1 MKEALPTTK
10 ADRLN
15 ELPGQEVGSEYALP
29 SDTDADAVAQ
39 TIFNAFKRADGSYRI
54 ADSLITIGASDTRH
68 IRYTTKDGEKL
79 FVINIR
85 ERDGFITVKK
95 KGRKVEKNG
104 VLFREEQEEPF
115 PADEWNDETERKI
128 VAEEAAR
135 QGVSSDGIVRAED
148 TQKRK
153 LKVRLMH
160 YASGRIYS
168 VGVSTKVRSDGTR
181 DVSLSIDYVGKEPMN
196 HPPAEAEHPEE
207 EIVRNI
213 RYLREYIGR
222 IVEIGH
228 EIPSHS

>member
-1 MKEALPTTK
+1 MKEAQPTTK

-95 KGRKVEKNG
+95 KGRKIEKSG

-115 PADEWNDETERKI
+115 LAGQWSDETERNI

-135 QGVSSDGIVRAED
+135 QGVSPDDIVRAED

-160 YASGRIYS
+160 YASGRVYS

-196 HPPAEAEHPEE
+196 SPPEETEHPEE

-228 EIPSHS
+228 EIPSHP